1 MRTMRVMSRDA
12 PWRRATRGT
21 GAEARRRATVRAP
34 PGRARE
40 TTKARAKSERPDV
53 DALRATELREVL
65 REMSLPVTGKKAE
78 LVERVRK
85 GWEAEDAGTTAKE
98 AHAAEAEAA
107 MLAERAAAEALSER
121 RAMRR
126 DRRGGGR
133 ANEARV
139 GRRGAKKS
147 IMETTREV
155 ERMKEAGESAVARE
169 FVVQRAMSDSVS
181 GEGWF
186 MLETPEYREEQA
198 REAIDLLNGT
208 RLTRGQDD
216 VVVWVPRVPNEEF
229 YVKEEDAEG
238 KSDLELCQ
246 MVDEEN
252 MLEMLQP
259 GYVLVRCTLTQE
271 LMDAFD
277 EMRCVRGFATGG
289 SSRFGK
295 KKYEKLNQPLTMDDQ
310 IPRMIAK
317 CVPTV
322 KTQADVE
329 RDEARAQARDV
340 VAAER
345 GNLVEDFADAGDMR
359 PTSSREASVDDSERV
374 EVHTGPF
381 KGFKGVI
388 VARNDD
394 GSVEATLAIFG
405 RDTNVS
411 LAADEFSC
419 I

>member
-1 MRTMRVMSRDA
+1 MRAMSARDVRA
-12 PWRRATRGT
+12 SATRST
-21 GAEARRRATVRAP
+21 PAVRRRATVKGRAP
-34 PGRARE
+34 PGRACGRA
-40 TTKARAKSERPDV
+40 TRARATSERPDV
-53 DALRATELREVL
+53 DALKATELRDVL
-65 REMSLPVTGKKAE
+65 REMSLPVSGKKAE

-85 GWEAEDAGTTAKE
+85 GWEAEDAGTSPSA
-98 AHAAEAEAA
+98 AYAAEAEAA
-107 MLAERAAAEALSER
+107 MLAERAAADALSER

-126 DRRGGGR
+126 ERRGGGR
-133 ANEARV
+133 ASEASA
-139 GRRGAKKS
+139 GRGVKKS

-155 ERMKEAGESAVARE
+155 ERMKEAGASTVARE

-181 GEGWF
+181 GQGWF
-186 MLETPEYREEQA
+186 MLETPESREEQA
-198 REAIDLLNGT
+198 REAIELLNGT

-216 VVVWVPRVPNEEF
+216 VVVWVPRVPSEEF

-246 MVDEEN
+246 MVDDEN

-271 LMDAFD
+271 LMDVFD
-277 EMRCVRGFATGG
+277 ELRCVRGFATGG

-295 KKYEKLNQPLTMDDQ
+295 NKYEKLNQPLTMDDQ

-317 CVPTV
+317 CLPKV
-322 KTQADVE
+322 KTQADIE

-340 VAAER
+340 AAAER
-345 GNLVEDFADAGDMR
+345 GDLVEDFADAVDMR

-381 KGFKGVI
+381 KGFKGYI

>member
-1 MRTMRVMSRDA
+1 
-12 PWRRATRGT
+12 
-21 GAEARRRATVRAP
+21 
-34 PGRARE
+34 
-40 TTKARAKSERPDV
+40 
-53 DALRATELREVL
+53 
-65 REMSLPVTGKKAE
+65 
-78 LVERVRK
+78 
-85 GWEAEDAGTTAKE
+85 
-98 AHAAEAEAA
+98 

-155 ERMKEAGESAVARE
+155 ERMKQAGESAVARE

-340 VAAER
+340 VAEGTR
-345 GNLVEDFADAGDMR
+345 NLVEDFADAGTCVRHPRVRRASTIPSASKCTPVRSKDSR
-359 PTSSREASVDDSERV
+359 ASSSPETTTDPSRRRSLFLVETPMSRSRRMNSRV
-374 EVHTGPF
+374 FDFLTTTALSYEHARLLYRSL
-381 KGFKGVI
+381 I
-388 VARNDD
+388 V
-394 GSVEATLAIFG
+394 
-405 RDTNVS
+405 
-411 LAADEFSC
+411 
-419 I
+419 